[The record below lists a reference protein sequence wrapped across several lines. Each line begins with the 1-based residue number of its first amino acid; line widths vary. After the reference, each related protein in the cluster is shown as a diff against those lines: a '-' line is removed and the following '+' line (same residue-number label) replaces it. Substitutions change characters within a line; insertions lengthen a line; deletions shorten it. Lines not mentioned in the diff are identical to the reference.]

1 MMYRILYN
9 KVEIY
14 GNDLDQAVLNPTLEV
29 ELNAAGKLEF
39 TLPVTR
45 SDTVDDNGNKIFPDT
60 IWRNIQVFNGE
71 VEVWEGDECIFF
83 GRPLQII
90 RDWNNQKRV
99 VCEGALAYFNDTIQ
113 ETKEYKQKKNPLYTD
128 NEKYPNKTGFFN
140 QLISNHNDQMMK
152 DNQYDLTKSFEV
164 GECNLDNPLVWRKT
178 DMETTASC
186 LQSMCLD
193 TNGGYF
199 ILRKEK
205 VEGTVD
211 DYKNV
216 IDWKKNPPYGTS
228 QEIIFGLNILD
239 MSQDLNGSDIC
250 TVLYPTADDDIDIS
264 KADKH
269 EEDNPYVIHHDPED
283 HREDS
288 HIYHDKSAKYMV
300 HKEGYE
306 KYGRVVK
313 QKSFDLE
320 SEGTEKQ
327 MANELF
333 VKAAEWLDDQNY
345 DETTIECSAADLH
358 YVWDQT
364 PYYVEGDDPPGK
376 LGLGQLVR
384 VTDEVHGVTRE
395 LPIFKISMNLDS
407 GVKKITMGTPPKKE
421 LTDIIKPST
430 SSSTRNTTG
439 GNADSGGSSSGSG
452 GGGGSVSI
460 PVKDVQVK
468 TPGSNE
474 YASTVKKKISKID
487 LNEAVLVAD
496 VKVDGISV
504 VDEHKVANIEAPVK
518 DVTQDG
524 VSVVNP
530 ETGIANIVS
539 PNVPVKDVKV
549 DGQTVVDANGFAQLL
564 SNDFGKVKGVMVNG
578 SSVVNPETGI
588 ATLNG
593 YVDGYQ
599 VTFDY
604 MHHIYYWQK
613 QIVIPSGENW
623 FIQDSDIKSRINATY
638 YPETKS
644 LNFDLTDVFQR
655 AITWGPGFDSFYAN
669 LGSDPAYHDLDDKV
683 DGNYIVYARFHYDGF
698 RINDDGIGL
707 DVQDYEYKNDLVRKY
722 FKLDFLSGAGI
733 DIKASSDRFMSTYKY
748 ADTEGFHIKISSTE
762 AKSKPHCEEE
772 FHDYSEYAEGSNSDS
787 VSHLISESG
796 TYAILFM
803 SAYTS
808 TQEIVF
814 ENLSGS
820 IVTPTTTYYN
830 YSNTFS
836 VPGESGKGGKCIT
849 IVCDLEAG
857 TVVKFNRTKSS
868 GYKENIVLRS
878 ITSLSNVSMA
888 TTDILISRDNYTKTL
903 TRSSS
908 SDAHTNRSTSYA
920 DTGSVNICGSI
931 AFDCADSSSAYVK
944 TTAKTTQYHL
954 DPQYYYDRDPFSI
967 TTYNR
972 SDSSKIDASVVYD
985 NGPVGSSRDW
995 NDAERASCDS
1005 FLCSANDLATNND
1018 KAYVFQFF
1026 VTLKATKYDDSDVG
1040 YVTETEMTDAID
1052 DAVSTLES
1060 NFQDGVDAIYDA
1072 CVAKGSTP
1080 ASQSLSDVV
1089 QGIMDIPQSGG
1100 GGDTIKFTSSS
1111 HEDSDFNQVRVTST
1125 WDATGLSFISEV
1137 TT

>member
-1 MMYRILYN
+1 MIYRIVVCN
-9 KVEIY
+9 GNGPGTDIY
-14 GNDLDQAVLNPTLEV
+14 GPDAEMAVLNPHLEI
-29 ELNAAGKLEF
+29 ELNSAGSLEF
-39 TLPVTR
+39 TLPVENMNWN
-45 SDTVDDNGNKIFPDT
+45 VPN
-60 IWRNIQVFNGE
+60 VFQNE
-71 VEVWEGDECIFF
+71 IEVWEDDKIIWF

-90 RDWNNQKRV
+90 RDWNNQRRV
-99 VCEGALAYFNDTIQ
+99 VCEGALSYFNDSIQ
-113 ETKEYKQKKNPLYTD
+113 RTWEQQPAT
-128 NEKYPNKTGFFN
+128 NKTNISFFRH
-140 QLISNHNDQMMK
+140 LINGHNNDVMNNK
-152 DNQYDLTKSFEV
+152 NFIADNITIESTPAY
-164 GECNLDNPLVWRKT
+164 RKT
-178 DMETTASC
+178 DYDTTLDC
-186 LQSMCLD
+186 LQNMCLAVD
-193 TNGGYF
+193 GGYF
-199 ILRKEK
+199 ILRKEYIWDVVRQK
-205 VEGTVD
+205 DVAQR
-211 DYKNV
+211 Y
-216 IDWKKNPPYGTS
+216 IDWYEELPENAM
-228 QEIIFGLNILD
+228 QDVQFGINLLD
-239 MSQDLNGSDIC
+239 ISQDLNGADIC
-250 TVLYPTADDDIDIS
+250 TVLIVSGKDDVMLNELGN
-264 KADKH
+264 K
-269 EEDNPYVIHHDPED
+269 NPDTNNGVGHDSGSDE
-283 HREDS
+283 
-288 HIYHDKSAKYMV
+288 IYYAPGV
-300 HKEGYE
+300 AT
-306 KYGRVVK
+306 YGRIVQ
-313 QKSFDLE
+313 QKSWNDY
-320 SEGTEKQ
+320 SDI
-327 MANELF
+327 NELWR
-333 VKAAEWLDDQNY
+333 KAKTWMIEKNTDIP
-345 DETTIECSAADLH
+345 TIECSAADL
-358 YVWDQT
+358 
-364 PYYVEGDDPPGK
+364 YYINDPDMVVDGPLQVGMK
-376 LGLGQLVR
+376 VQVVSAPHDFNKQL
-384 VTDEVHGVTRE
+384 
-395 LPIFKISMNLDS
+395 LMYKISMDLDS
-407 GVKKITMGTPPKKE
+407 GVKKVTLGTPPKKE
-421 LTDIIKPST
+421 LTDIVAPS
-430 SSSTRNTTG
+430 
-439 GNADSGGSSSGSG
+439 SGGSSTSGGKGAAGGSSESGSG
-452 GGGGSVSI
+452 SGSGSQTVI
-460 PVKDVQVK
+460 APVQDVKVK
-468 TPGSNE
+468 WPDTDVYTSV
-474 YASTVKKKISKID
+474 VKKKTAKID
-487 LNEAVLVAD
+487 LTEVGKVLD
-496 VKVDGISV
+496 VKVDGTSVVSNKVANITIPVKGVKQDGSSV
-504 VDEHKVANIEAPVK
+504 VDEN
-518 DVTQDG
+518 
-524 VSVVNP
+524 
-530 ETGIANIVS
+530 GIANIE
-539 PNVPVKDVKV
+539 VPVKDVKV

-564 SNDFGKVKGVMVNG
+564 SNDFGRVKGVLVNG
-578 SSVVNPETGI
+578 TSVVNPETGI

-623 FIQDSDIKSRINATY
+623 YIQDSDIKSRINATY

-655 AITWGPGFDSFYAN
+655 AITWGPGFDSFYVN

-683 DGNYIVYARFHYDGF
+683 DGNYVVYARFHYDGF

-707 DVQDYEYKNDLVRKY
+707 DVEDYEYKNDLVRKY

-733 DIKASSDRFMSTYKY
+733 DIKASSDRSMSTYKY

-772 FHDYSEYAEGSNSDS
+772 FHDYSEYPEGSNSDS

-796 TYAILFM
+796 TYAILFI

-820 IVTPTTTYYN
+820 TVTPTTTYYN

-888 TTDILISRDNYTKTL
+888 TADILISRDNYTKTL

-920 DTGSVNICGSI
+920 DIGSVNICGSI

-995 NDAERASCDS
+995 NDAKRASCDS
-1005 FLCSANDLATNND
+1005 FSCSANNLATNND
-1018 KAYVFQFF
+1018 KAYIFQFF
-1026 VTLKATKYDDSDVG
+1026 VTLKATKYDDSNVG
-1040 YVTETEMTDAID
+1040 YVTETEMTDAIN

-1100 GGDTIKFTSSS
+1100 GGDTIKFISSS
-1111 HEDSDFNQVRVTST
+1111 QKNSDFVVVSATST
-1125 WDATGLSFISEV
+1125 WDATGLSFTSEV
-1137 TT
+1137 ST